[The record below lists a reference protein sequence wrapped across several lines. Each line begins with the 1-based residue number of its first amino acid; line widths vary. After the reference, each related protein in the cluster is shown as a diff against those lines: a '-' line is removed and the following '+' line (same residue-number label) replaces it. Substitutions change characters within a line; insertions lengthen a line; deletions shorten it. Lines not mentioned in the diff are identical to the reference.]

1 MEEKIIIIK
10 GDTSDADK
18 KVKGLDKNLDGLG
31 KTAEKATD
39 KASKGAENIGKSA
52 KGSSKGV
59 GLLSKGFKFLGAS
72 MKAAGIGLIVGAVVA
87 LGAAFLSNQKFL
99 NAFNIVTQTLGNILS
114 QVAGALVNVYESVAQ
129 SSSNFNALGKVLS
142 GILELALTPFKLTF
156 YQIQLA
162 IQTAQLAFEDSI
174 FGDKDP
180 KTIKALNKSIS
191 DTKVNILEVGFAAS
205 KAGKDVV
212 DNFGEAITEVGD
224 ISKKVVDEV
233 GKISV
238 KSAID
243 TAKTNVAI
251 KNTAILAVAQQSLLL
266 EKFDRLAETQ
276 RQIRDD
282 NTLDIK
288 DRQKAND
295 QLLIELEKQEK
306 AQVRLANIQI
316 ASAKARFDNTGLI
329 EDEAALTDA
338 LANKE
343 GVLAAIT
350 GFKSEQIVNRIAL
363 KKEEIDLDNSISD
376 AEKERQIQQI
386 EFEASQELREIDKL
400 DKQRERLE
408 LENEIILEDIE
419 RKRELYLEGTQA
431 RIDAEQLYLTEKQRI
446 DNETINNERETEL
459 ESQKIKLKALE
470 DLTSIAGAE
479 TKVGQAL
486 LIAKNV
492 LLAKELIIEAS
503 KTLSFATQAGARST
517 IAVAEGVAQ
526 TAKVGFPQNIP
537 LLIGYAAQAAGII
550 SAISSATS
558 SAKAGAVGGGGSIGS
573 VGSAPQQAASAPSFN
588 LVEGTDSNQIS
599 QSINQGNQ
607 TPTQA
612 FVVGSAITTQQELDR
627 NKISIGSI

>member
-18 KVKGLDKNLDGLG
+18 KVKGLDKNLEGLG

-39 KASKGAENIGKSA
+39 KASKGTEKIGKSSR
-52 KGSSKGV
+52 GSSKGV
-59 GLLSKGFKFLGAS
+59 ALLSKGFGFLGNAI
-72 MKAAGIGLIVGAVVA
+72 KAAGIGLVVGLIVS
-87 LGAAFLSNQKFL
+87 LGSAFSNNQKFL
-99 NAFNIVTQTLGNILS
+99 NAFNTVTETFGIVLS
-114 QVAGALVNVYESVAQ
+114 QVATALINVYESVAQ
-129 SSSNFNALGKVLS
+129 SSSNFNALGKVMGGL
-142 GILELALTPFKLTF
+142 LTLVLTPFKLTF

-162 IQTAQLAFEDSI
+162 IQTAQLAWEQSV
-174 FGDKDP
+174 FGEKDP
-180 KTIKALNKSIS
+180 KTVKALNSSILE
-191 DTKVNILEVGFAAS
+191 TKINILEVGNAALN
-205 KAGKDVV
+205 AGKDVV
-212 DNFGEAITEVGD
+212 SNFGEAITEVGE
-224 ISKKVVDEV
+224 ISKKVVTEV
-233 GKISV
+233 GNISV
-238 KSAID
+238 KSAIE

-251 KNTAILAVAQQSLLL
+251 KNSAILAVAQQSLLL
-266 EKFDRLAETQ
+266 EKYDRLAETQ

-282 NTLDIK
+282 TSIDVK

-295 QLLIELEKQEK
+295 KLLIELQKQEK
-306 AQVRLANIQI
+306 AQIILANLQI
-316 ASAKARFDNTGLI
+316 KAAQAQFDKTKKI
-329 EDEAALTDA
+329 EDEAALIDA

-386 EFEASQELREIDKL
+386 EFEASQEIREIDKL

-431 RIDAEQLYLTEKQRI
+431 RTDAEQLFLTEKQRI
-446 DNETINNERETEL
+446 NNEILNNERETEL
-459 ESQKIKLKALE
+459 ESQNIKLKALQ

-550 SAISSATS
+550 SAISAATS
-558 SAKAGAVGGGGSIGS
+558 KAKAGAVGGGGSI
-573 VGSAPQQAASAPSFN
+573 SAATQQSASAPSFN
-588 LVEGTDSNQIS
+588 LVQGTDSNQIA

-607 TPTQA
+607 KPTQA

-627 NKISIGSI
+627 NKINIGSI